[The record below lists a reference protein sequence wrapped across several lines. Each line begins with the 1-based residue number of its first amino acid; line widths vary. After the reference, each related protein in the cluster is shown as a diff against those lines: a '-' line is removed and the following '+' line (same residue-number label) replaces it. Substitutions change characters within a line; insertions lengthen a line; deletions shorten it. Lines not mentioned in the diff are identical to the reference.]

1 MNQIKQHWENVFHA
15 KTPDQVSW
23 TESYPQ
29 TSIDL
34 IQSFDLDKKTPIVDI
49 GGGDSILVD
58 ALLDLGYLDLSVLD
72 ISAKALE
79 RAKQRLGPRAKK
91 VEWIESDVLDFQPT
105 KTFGLWHDRATFH
118 ILTQTDDIIEYATG
132 LNQCSAQHLVIGT
145 FSTYGPEKCS
155 GLTISQYDCNS
166 LERCFKDTHDQ
177 KECIEVNHTTP
188 FDTNQAFIFSRF
200 SKRS

>member
-1 MNQIKQHWENVFHA
+1 MNQIKQHWENVFHT

-79 RAKQRLGPRAKK
+79 RAKKRLGPRAKK
-91 VEWIESDVLDFQPT
+91 VEWIESDVLDFHPT
-105 KTFGLWHDRATFH
+105 KTFGLWHDRASFH
-118 ILTQTDDIIEYATG
+118 FLTQTEDIKEYVSIV
-132 LNQCSAQHLVIGT
+132 NQCSAKHLVIGT

-188 FDTNQAFIFSRF
+188 FDTKQAFIFSRF